1 MSSESCHGALSRAR
15 PARAEALDRLCVL
28 SLDELGLV
36 MVWALGLGLAV
47 WGGWLGTGWLNAKL
61 AIVLVLSGLHGV
73 LSGRLRQRM
82 RHGAGKQSGWERH
95 SAAMAV
101 IGVGAIVLLVVLK
114 P

>member
-1 MSSESCHGALSRAR
+1 
-15 PARAEALDRLCVL
+15 
-28 SLDELGLV
+28 